1 MKTLKLIFITFS
13 MALPLQASECCLGG
27 GARSLNSLQAMQR
40 YDFGL
45 TTLFQ
50 DYSSWYNLS
59 LQAYSAV
66 RLTPNLEVFGRVPVV
81 QHKVDYG
88 TRRESQTGLGD
99 VSLGLRM
106 TVLRSLFVED
116 LFPTVNLVLAAKVPT
131 EGKDFQQGNLF
142 QARSG
147 NGLLEPLMGVSFSKE
162 YYDWLGMIDL
172 TYVRLQGSVV
182 DKFIED
188 NQINATATLGY
199 AVNREWHLGL
209 GGNQMWSFGRRL
221 NHELPADEYLKNVS
235 FFSYVNYFVTQ
246 FTSVGVHLDWSAPN
260 SRTAS
265 LSLRYGFY

>member
-1 MKTLKLIFITFS
+1 MKPVKFIFIIFS
-13 MALPLQASECCLGG
+13 IATCLQASECCLGG

-40 YDFGL
+40 YDLGL
-45 TTLFQ
+45 TTSFQ

-66 RLTPNLEVFGRVPVV
+66 RLTPNLEVFGRVPVL
-81 QHKVDYG
+81 QHKVDYLM
-88 TRRESQTGLGD
+88 RRESQTSLGD
-99 VSLGLRM
+99 LSLGLRM
-106 TVLRSLFVED
+106 TLVRSLFVEE
-116 LFPTVNLVLAAKVPT
+116 LVPTVSLVVAAKIPT
-131 EGKDFQQGNLF
+131 EGKDSLQGNLF

-172 TYVRLQGSVV
+172 TYMRLQGSVS
-182 DKFIED
+182 DQLIHD
-188 NQINATATLGY
+188 NQINATVTLGY

-209 GGNQMWSFGRRL
+209 GGNQMWSVGREIDHKPL
-221 NHELPADEYLKNVS
+221 ADGVQGNASV
-235 FFSYVNYFVTQ
+235 FSYVNYFVTQ
-246 FTSVGVHLDWSAPN
+246 FSSVGAHLDWSAPN

>member
-1 MKTLKLIFITFS
+1 MNIFQFFIILFTLAGGLR
-13 MALPLQASECCLGG
+13 ASECCLGG
-27 GARSLNSLQAMQR
+27 GTRSLNSLQAMQK

-45 TTLFQ
+45 TTSFQ

-66 RLTPNLEVFGRVPVV
+66 RLTPHLEVFGRVPVV

-88 TRRESQTGLGD
+88 ARRESETGLGD

-106 TVLRSLFVED
+106 TVLRNLFVEE
-116 LFPTVNLVLAAKVPT
+116 LFPTVNVVFAAKLPT
-131 EGKDFQQGNLF
+131 EGKDFHQGNLF
-142 QARSG
+142 QTRSG
-147 NGLLEPLMGVSFSKE
+147 NGLLEPLIGVSFSKE

-172 TYVRLQGSVV
+172 TYVRLEGTVFE
-182 DKFIED
+182 KFIRD

-199 AVNREWHLGL
+199 AINREWHLGV
-209 GGNQMWSFGRRL
+209 GGNQMWSVGRAL
-221 NHELPADEYLKNVS
+221 NREASLGDVVNTLS
-235 FFSYVNYFVTQ
+235 LFSYVNYF
-246 FTSVGVHLDWSAPN
+246 FTPFASVGTHLDWSSPN